1 MSIIVPWLR
10 IAVPLAVLNALL
22 TLGAPAAAFWPQFT
36 ARVSL
41 ELCVG
46 VVLLAGWTAWRGSA
60 SGRATHW
67 LAAASA
73 ALIAVHLLDLTA
85 TALFGR
91 PLNLYWDGRHLG
103 SVLAQHAVPAWQV
116 AVACGLL
123 LLAVAALA
131 WLAWACW
138 RTLGRGLAWRPA
150 RLALLALCGVL
161 MMGRAVD
168 GLGGQE
174 TWRAFSDPVT
184 RVVLRQAQFMVA
196 QSRANGSASRLSP
209 SPAFAADVGALKG
222 ADVLVLFSESYGV
235 CTLDD
240 PAQARALAGPRDALA
255 QAIAASGRAVVSAR
269 VRSPT
274 FGGGSWLAHGALL
287 TGVDTRDPLDYDL
300 LLTTRRPTLV
310 QHFAAHGYQT
320 VSWMP
325 GLQRPW
331 PEGRFFGFDR
341 YVDANTMGYT
351 GLPFGA
357 WRIPDQ
363 AAMALLQAQELAAP
377 AAARKPRFIVF
388 PTLNSHAPFHPLPP
402 FVADWTRLTGP
413 AAYTPAQQMHAMEEL
428 TSWQDPVPAYVQ
440 SIALT
445 WQWLGAYLREQAPR
459 QLVVILIGDH
469 QPWARVSG
477 SGHSWDVPV
486 HIIGADPALLRRFE
500 REGFQPGL
508 MPGPDT
514 LGAMQDLAPLLSKV
528 FARP

>member
-1 MSIIVPWLR
+1 MRRIAPWLR
-10 IAVPLAVLNALL
+10 IAVALAMLNALL
-22 TLGAPAAAFWPQFT
+22 TLGAPVASFWPQFT

-41 ELCVG
+41 ELCAG
-46 VVLLAGWTAWRGSA
+46 VALLAGWIAWRGGA
-60 SGRATHW
+60 AERATRG
-67 LAAASA
+67 LAAVST
-73 ALIAVHLLDLTA
+73 ALIVAHLLDLMA

-103 SVLAQHAVPAWQV
+103 NVLTQHEVPGWQV
-116 AVACGLL
+116 AAVGGML
-123 LLAVAALA
+123 LLAVAAVA

-138 RTLGRGLAWRPA
+138 RTLGRGLALRPA
-150 RLALLALCGVL
+150 RFALLALCGMLAMV
-161 MMGRAVD
+161 RAAD
-168 GLGGQE
+168 GLGGRE

-196 QSRANGSASRLSP
+196 QSRADGSASRLSP
-209 SPAFAADVGALKG
+209 SPAFGPDLDALHG

-240 PAQARALAGPRDALA
+240 PDQARALAGPRDALA

-287 TGVDTRDPLDYDL
+287 TGVDTRDPLDYDV
-300 LLTTRRPTLV
+300 LLTTQRPTLV
-310 QHFAAHGYQT
+310 QHFAAHGYET

-363 AAMALLQAQELAAP
+363 AAMALLHAQELAMP
-377 AAARKPRFIVF
+377 ATARKPRFVVF

-402 FVADWTRLTGP
+402 FVTDWTRLTGP
-413 AAYTPAQQMHAMEEL
+413 AAYTSAQQMHAMEEL
-428 TSWQDPVPAYVQ
+428 TSWRDPVPAYVQ

-445 WQWLGAYLREQAPR
+445 WQWLGAYLREHAPSR
-459 QLVVILIGDH
+459 LIVILIGDH

-477 SGHSWDVPV
+477 SGDSWDVPV
-486 HIIGADPALLRRFE
+486 HIIGADAELLRRFE

>member
-1 MSIIVPWLR
+1 MRRIAPWLR
-10 IAVPLAVLNALL
+10 IALALALLNALL
-22 TLGAPAAAFWPQFT
+22 TLGAPAASFWPRFS
-36 ARVSL
+36 AHLSL
-41 ELCVG
+41 ELCAG
-46 VVLLAGWTAWRGSA
+46 VALLAGWIAWRGSA
-60 SGRATHW
+60 SGRATRW

-103 SVLAQHAVPAWQV
+103 SVLAQHEVPAWQV
-116 AVACGLL
+116 VAAGVVL
-123 LLAVAALA
+123 LLALAAVAA
-131 WLAWACW
+131 LAWACW
-138 RTLGRGLAWRPA
+138 RTLERGLAGRPA
-150 RLALLALCGVL
+150 RLALLALCGALVL
-161 MMGRAVD
+161 ARAAD
-168 GLGGQE
+168 GIGGLE
-174 TWRAFSDPVT
+174 TWRAFAEPVT
-184 RVVLRQAQFMVA
+184 RVVMRQAQFMVA
-196 QSRANGSASRLSP
+196 QSRVDGAASRLSP
-209 SPAFAADVGALKG
+209 SPVFGADLDALHG

-255 QAIAASGRAVVSAR
+255 QAIAASGRAAVSAR

-300 LLTTRRPTLV
+300 LLTTQRPTLV
-310 QHFAAHGYQT
+310 QHFAAHGYET

-325 GLQRPW
+325 GLQRAW

-377 AAARKPRFIVF
+377 ATARKPRFVVF

-402 FVADWTRLTGP
+402 FVADWARLTGP

-428 TSWQDPVPAYVQ
+428 TSWRDPVPAYVQ

-445 WQWLGAYLREQAPR
+445 WQWLGAYLRERAPPNL
-459 QLVVILIGDH
+459 LVVLIGDH

-477 SGHSWDVPV
+477 SGNSWDVPV
-486 HIIGADPALLRRFE
+486 HIIGGDPALLRRFE
-500 REGFQPGL
+500 RAGFQPGL
-508 MPGPDT
+508 LPGPDT